1 MLTKNINFKSFLIK
15 SKNKNIKKIFYNLKK
30 DYILGKE
37 KMLTSLSDDYR
48 YGFGK
53 KLIKKYKKFNNFRI
67 IGMGGSIL
75 GAEAIYDFLKHKV
88 KKNFCHEQTNERTQ
102 ERTNERTNK

>member
-37 KMLTSLSDDYR
+37 KMLISLSEDYK
-48 YGFGK
+48 YGFRK
-53 KLIKKYKKFNNFRI
+53 K
-67 IGMGGSIL
+67 
-75 GAEAIYDFLKHKV
+75 
-88 KKNFCHEQTNERTQ
+88 
-102 ERTNERTNK
+102 